1 MEQTNVY
8 KSEKERRMTNM
19 AKKNLLD
26 STCGISD
33 EKMTKIFRK
42 TIKLD
47 EQARKLKGIPEARYD
62 IKTRRAYLEYPNGRK
77 EYV

>member
-1 MEQTNVY
+1 
-8 KSEKERRMTNM
+8 M

-33 EKMTKIFRK
+33 KKMTQIFKK

-47 EQARKLKGIPEARYD
+47 EAARKLKGLPQARYD
-62 IKTRRAYLEYPNGRK
+62 IKTKRAYLEYPNGRI